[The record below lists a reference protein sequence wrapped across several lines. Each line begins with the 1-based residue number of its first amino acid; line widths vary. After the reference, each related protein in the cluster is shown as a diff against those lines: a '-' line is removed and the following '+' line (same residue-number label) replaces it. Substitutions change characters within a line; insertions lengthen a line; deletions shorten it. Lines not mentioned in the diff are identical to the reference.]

1 MKIEVKKLPKSRV
14 EIEVTLEKSEIKP
27 YYDRTLSDLSRTVEM
42 KGFRPGKV
50 PRETVEK
57 TLGRP
62 KILVEAAERSVE
74 ELYPKIVVE
83 KNLEI
88 IGRPEIEIKKADED
102 EFFWRAKA
110 SVLPEIKLAD
120 YKDIAKSEEKKKVSV
135 EKKEIDDSIDY
146 LQKSRAEIKDADRPA
161 ELGDLVEVDFE
172 GRVAGGK
179 LEGSQSKNHPA
190 VLGEGKLIPGFE
202 DELAG
207 LKVGEEKDFS
217 VQAPADY
224 WEQNLRGKKIDF
236 HVKVIK
242 VRERK
247 LLDLNDEFAKKL
259 GHFEN
264 LENLKSS
271 VNEGLLVEKQE
282 KEKERRRA
290 AIVEKVAVSSSMDLP
305 ELLVDEE
312 IKKMVHELSHTVE
325 RNGLKLED
333 YLAHVKKSA
342 DDLHKEFRQE
352 AEKRV
357 RVALVMREVAR
368 CEQVKISDEELD
380 SKTQEILR
388 TVPPEDQKKIDI
400 ADLKVYANG
409 ILRNQKVFEILESY

>member
-1 MKIEVKKLPKSRV
+1 M
-14 EIEVTLEKSEIKP
+14 
-27 YYDRTLSDLSRTVEM
+27 
-42 KGFRPGKV
+42 
-50 PRETVEK
+50 
-57 TLGRP
+57 
-62 KILVEAAERSVE
+62 
-74 ELYPKIVVE
+74 
-83 KNLEI
+83 
-88 IGRPEIEIKKADED
+88 
-102 EFFWRAKA
+102 
-110 SVLPEIKLAD
+110 
-120 YKDIAKSEEKKKVSV
+120 
-135 EKKEIDDSIDY
+135 
-146 LQKSRAEIKDADRPA
+146 
-161 ELGDLVEVDFE
+161 
-172 GRVAGGK
+172 
-179 LEGSQSKNHPA
+179 
-190 VLGEGKLIPGFE
+190 GEGKLIPGFE

>member
-14 EIEVTLEKSEIKP
+14 EI
-27 YYDRTLSDLSRTVEM
+27 
-42 KGFRPGKV
+42 
-50 PRETVEK
+50 EK

-172 GRVAGGK
+172 GRVAGVK